1 MIGQGS
7 GNASLKASIACPSEQ
22 ELLDSLEGHIA
33 MSDEAS
39 VVEHLDRCGAC
50 RDRLQRLA
58 ASDALWSEAAGQL
71 RDSEADEYQGLRN
84 VKALL
89 QTQIARADE
98 TLPPIKPDLSL
109 DFLTPCL
116 TPGRLG
122 CMGPYEIIQVLGQG
136 GMGLVLKA
144 LDPALD
150 RVVAIKVLSS
160 SLALSPE
167 VRARFRREAR
177 SAAVHSEHAVAIH
190 GVEESAQ
197 PPYLVMEYV
206 AGESLQQRID

>member
-50 RDRLQRLA
+50 RDRLQKLA
-58 ASDALWSEAAGQL
+58 ASNALGRGGRPVARQRGRRIPRAQ
-71 RDSEADEYQGLRN
+71 N

-150 RVVAIKVLSS
+150 RVVAIKVLDS

-190 GVEESAQ
+190 GVEETAQ